1 MLSFFSPLVYI
12 QISPNLLTLKN
23 LKTGLEISE
32 VAEIALSLPPKP
44 KVILGA
50 GAATRLA
57 SASEPARTHP
67 AFRAPHGHWFLD
79 FASAEALIRIQL
91 QRVLGKGWLRV
102 APSVV
107 MHPLGNPD
115 GGFTQV
121 ELRAFREMALGAGA
135 STARVWTGRPL
146 ANHELLSD
154 PAALS
159 GGKWE

>member
-12 QISPNLLTLKN
+12 QIAPNLLTLKN

-50 GAATRLA
+50 GAQARLA
-57 SASEPARTHP
+57 SASEPAQLIQPFAHP
-67 AFRAPHGHWFLD
+67 RSLVSD

-154 PAALS
+154 QAALS

>member
-23 LKTGLEISE
+23 LKSGLEISE

-50 GAATRLA
+50 GAEARLA
-57 SASEPARTHP
+57 SASEPAQLIQPFAHP
-67 AFRAPHGHWFLD
+67 RSLVSD

-154 PAALS
+154 QAALS

>member
-50 GAATRLA
+50 GAQARLA
-57 SASEPARTHP
+57 SASEPAQLIQPFAHP
-67 AFRAPHGHWFLD
+67 RSLVSD

-154 PAALS
+154 QAALS

>member
-12 QISPNLLTLKN
+12 QIAPNLLTLKN

-50 GAATRLA
+50 GAQARLA
-57 SASEPARTHP
+57 SASEPAQLIQPFAHP
-67 AFRAPHGHWFLD
+67 RSLVSD

>member
-12 QISPNLLTLKN
+12 QISPHLLTLKN
-23 LKTGLEISE
+23 LKSGLEISE

-50 GAATRLA
+50 GAEARLA
-57 SASEPARTHP
+57 SASEPAQLIQPFAHP
-67 AFRAPHGHWFLD
+67 RSLVSD

>member
-12 QISPNLLTLKN
+12 QIAPNLLTLKN

-50 GAATRLA
+50 GAQARLA
-57 SASEPARTHP
+57 SASEPGQLIQPFAHP
-67 AFRAPHGHWFLD
+67 RSLVSD

-154 PAALS
+154 QAALS

>member
-23 LKTGLEISE
+23 LKSGLEISE

-50 GAATRLA
+50 GAQARLA
-57 SASEPARTHP
+57 SASEPAQLIQPFAHP
-67 AFRAPHGHWFLD
+67 RSLVSD

>member
-12 QISPNLLTLKN
+12 QISPHLLILKN

-50 GAATRLA
+50 GAEARLA
-57 SASEPARTHP
+57 SASEPAQLIQPFAHP
-67 AFRAPHGHWFLD
+67 RSLVSD
-79 FASAEALIRIQL
+79 FASAEALIRLQL

-154 PAALS
+154 QAALS

>member
-50 GAATRLA
+50 GAQARLA
-57 SASEPARTHP
+57 SASEPAQLIQPFAHP
-67 AFRAPHGHWFLD
+67 RSLVSD

-121 ELRAFREMALGAGA
+121 ELRAFREMAMGAGA

-154 PAALS
+154 QAALS

>member
-12 QISPNLLTLKN
+12 QISPNLLILKN

-50 GAATRLA
+50 GAEARLA
-57 SASEPARTHP
+57 SASEPAQLIQPFAHP
-67 AFRAPHGHWFLD
+67 RSLVSD

>member
-50 GAATRLA
+50 GAQARLA
-57 SASEPARTHP
+57 SASEPAQIIQPFAHP
-67 AFRAPHGHWFLD
+67 RSLVSD

-154 PAALS
+154 QAALS

>member
-12 QISPNLLTLKN
+12 QISPNLLILKN

-50 GAATRLA
+50 GAEARLA
-57 SASEPARTHP
+57 SASEPAQLIQPFAHP
-67 AFRAPHGHWFLD
+67 RSLVSD
-79 FASAEALIRIQL
+79 FASAEALIRLQL

>member
-50 GAATRLA
+50 GAEARLA
-57 SASEPARTHP
+57 SASEPAQLIQPFAHP
-67 AFRAPHGHWFLD
+67 RSLVSD

>member
-12 QISPNLLTLKN
+12 QIAPNLLTLKN

-50 GAATRLA
+50 GVEARLA
-57 SASEPARTHP
+57 SASEPAQLIQPFAHP
-67 AFRAPHGHWFLD
+67 RSLVSD
-79 FASAEALIRIQL
+79 FASAEALIRLQL

>member
-12 QISPNLLTLKN
+12 QISPNLLILKN

-50 GAATRLA
+50 GAQARLA
-57 SASEPARTHP
+57 SASEPAQLIQPFAHP
-67 AFRAPHGHWFLD
+67 RSLVSD

-154 PAALS
+154 QAALS

>member
-12 QISPNLLTLKN
+12 QIAPNLLTLKN

-50 GAATRLA
+50 GAEARLA
-57 SASEPARTHP
+57 SASEPAQLIQPFAHP
-67 AFRAPHGHWFLD
+67 RSLVSD

>member
-12 QISPNLLTLKN
+12 QIAPNLLTLKN

-50 GAATRLA
+50 GAQARLA
-57 SASEPARTHP
+57 SASEPAQLIQPFAHP
-67 AFRAPHGHWFLD
+67 RSLVSD
-79 FASAEALIRIQL
+79 FASAEALIRLQL

-121 ELRAFREMALGAGA
+121 ELRAFREMAMGAGA

>member
-12 QISPNLLTLKN
+12 QISPHLLTLKN
-23 LKTGLEISE
+23 LKSGLEISE

-50 GAATRLA
+50 GAEARLA
-57 SASEPARTHP
+57 SASEPAQLIQPFAHP
-67 AFRAPHGHWFLD
+67 RSLVSD

-121 ELRAFREMALGAGA
+121 ELRAFREMAMGAGA

-154 PAALS
+154 QAALS

>member
-50 GAATRLA
+50 GAEARLA
-57 SASEPARTHP
+57 SASEPAQLIQPFAHP
-67 AFRAPHGHWFLD
+67 RSLVSD
-79 FASAEALIRIQL
+79 FASAEALIRLQL

-154 PAALS
+154 QAALS

>member
-1 MLSFFSPLVYI
+1 MLSFFSPRVYI

-50 GAATRLA
+50 GAQARLA
-57 SASEPARTHP
+57 SASEPAQLIQPFAHP
-67 AFRAPHGHWFLD
+67 RSLVSD

-107 MHPLGNPD
+107 MHTLGNPD

>member
-12 QISPNLLTLKN
+12 QISPNLLILKN

-50 GAATRLA
+50 GAQARLA
-57 SASEPARTHP
+57 SASEPAQLIQPFAHP
-67 AFRAPHGHWFLD
+67 RSLVSD
-79 FASAEALIRIQL
+79 FASAEALIRLQL

-154 PAALS
+154 QAALS

>member
-1 MLSFFSPLVYI
+1 MLPFFSPLVYI

-50 GAATRLA
+50 GAEARLA
-57 SASEPARTHP
+57 SASEPAQLIQPFAHP
-67 AFRAPHGHWFLD
+67 RSLVSD

>member
-12 QISPNLLTLKN
+12 QISPHLLTLKN
-23 LKTGLEISE
+23 LKSGLEISE

-50 GAATRLA
+50 GAQARLA
-57 SASEPARTHP
+57 SASEPAQLIQPFAHP
-67 AFRAPHGHWFLD
+67 RSLVLD
-79 FASAEALIRIQL
+79 FASAEALIRLQL

-154 PAALS
+154 QAALS

>member
-50 GAATRLA
+50 GAEARLA
-57 SASEPARTHP
+57 SASEPAQLIQPFAHP
-67 AFRAPHGHWFLD
+67 RSLVSD

-154 PAALS
+154 QAALS

>member
-12 QISPNLLTLKN
+12 QISPHLLTLKN

-50 GAATRLA
+50 GAEARLA
-57 SASEPARTHP
+57 SASEPAQLIQPFAHP
-67 AFRAPHGHWFLD
+67 RSLVSD

-154 PAALS
+154 QAALS

>member
-12 QISPNLLTLKN
+12 QISPHLLTLKN

-50 GAATRLA
+50 GAQARLA
-57 SASEPARTHP
+57 SASEPAQLIQPFAHP
-67 AFRAPHGHWFLD
+67 RSLVSD
-79 FASAEALIRIQL
+79 FASAQALIRIQL

-154 PAALS
+154 QAALS

>member
-12 QISPNLLTLKN
+12 QISPHLLTLKN
-23 LKTGLEISE
+23 LKSCLEISE

-50 GAATRLA
+50 GAEARLA
-57 SASEPARTHP
+57 SASEPAQLIQPFAHP
-67 AFRAPHGHWFLD
+67 RSLVSD

>member
-12 QISPNLLTLKN
+12 QISPHLLTLKN

-50 GAATRLA
+50 GAQARLA
-57 SASEPARTHP
+57 SASEPAQLIQPFAHP
-67 AFRAPHGHWFLD
+67 RSLVSD

-146 ANHELLSD
+146 ADHELLSD
-154 PAALS
+154 QAVLS
-159 GGKWE
+159 GGKWQ

>member
-12 QISPNLLTLKN
+12 QISPHLLTLKN
-23 LKTGLEISE
+23 LKSGLEISE

-50 GAATRLA
+50 GAEARLA
-57 SASEPARTHP
+57 SASEPAQLIQPFAHP
-67 AFRAPHGHWFLD
+67 RSLVSD
-79 FASAEALIRIQL
+79 FASAEALIRLQL

-154 PAALS
+154 QAALS

>member
-23 LKTGLEISE
+23 LKSGLEISE

-50 GAATRLA
+50 GAQTRLA
-57 SASEPARTHP
+57 SASEPAQLIQPFAHP
-67 AFRAPHGHWFLD
+67 RSLVSD

-154 PAALS
+154 QAALS

>member
-1 MLSFFSPLVYI
+1 MLD
-12 QISPNLLTLKN
+12 LTY
-23 LKTGLEISE
+23 T
-32 VAEIALSLPPKP
+32 PPKP

-50 GAATRLA
+50 GAQARLA
-57 SASEPARTHP
+57 SASEPAQLIQPFAHP
-67 AFRAPHGHWFLD
+67 RSLVSD
-79 FASAEALIRIQL
+79 FASAEALIRLQL

-146 ANHELLSD
+146 ADHELLSD

>member
-12 QISPNLLTLKN
+12 QISPNLLILKN

-50 GAATRLA
+50 GAQARLA
-57 SASEPARTHP
+57 SASEPAQLIQPFAHP
-67 AFRAPHGHWFLD
+67 RSLVSD

>member
-12 QISPNLLTLKN
+12 QISPHLLTLKN
-23 LKTGLEISE
+23 LKSGLEISE

-50 GAATRLA
+50 GAEARLA
-57 SASEPARTHP
+57 SASEPAQLIQPFAHP
-67 AFRAPHGHWFLD
+67 RSLVSD

-154 PAALS
+154 QAALS

>member
-12 QISPNLLTLKN
+12 QISPNLLILKN

-50 GAATRLA
+50 GAEARLA
-57 SASEPARTHP
+57 SASEPAQLIQPFAHP
-67 AFRAPHGHWFLD
+67 RSLVSD

-154 PAALS
+154 QAALS